1 MLAFIA
7 RKDLREF
14 IRDGRLFWA
23 GGLMAVLLVTS
34 AAVGW
39 FQQTAIQAERVA
51 GQALDYQAWLN
62 QGPRHPHT
70 AADQGMNVFKPE
82 PPLAIFDSGV
92 EPYVGSTIW
101 LQSHAQGEVKFRPAQ
116 DATGLQRFGALS
128 PAWVLQVLAPLLVI
142 ILGFNAFAGERE
154 QGTLRQLLSL
164 GVPTRSLLLGK
175 VLALAGSVGL
185 LLLPAAALVGAL
197 SLSAAPAG
205 AVADVLARL
214 GLIGLGYGFYLGGTV
229 FLVLAVSAICRT
241 SRAALFSLLAIW
253 IVGVLIAPKAISDLA
268 VALNPTPS
276 RIDFAKAVRD
286 EENAASRKVWLKNF
300 GVETRWDPR
309 VPLSKWGVALR
320 VTDHSGYRV
329 FDRQF
334 GALWDAFE
342 RQQRFQEWAGL
353 ASPVVAVRSL
363 SMALSS
369 TDFSQHRNFSEAA
382 EQQRRR
388 IQEVVSKDLVEH
400 ADPLGDRHFSYRA
413 SPTLWAKVP
422 PFDYRLPRVG
432 FALERH
438 WPSLAVLAFT
448 FLTAAGLALLA
459 VSRRLRV

>member
-1 MLAFIA
+1 MLSLIA

-14 IRDGRLFWA
+14 IRDGRLLWA
-23 GGLMAVLLVTS
+23 GGLMAILMVT
-34 AAVGW
+34 ATAVSW
-39 FQQTAIQAERVA
+39 FQQTAVQAERVA
-51 GQALDYQAWLN
+51 GQALDYQAWVH
-62 QGPRHPHT
+62 QGARHPHT

-82 PPLAIFDSGV
+82 PPLAMFDSGV

-101 LQSHAQGEVKFRPAQ
+101 LQSHTQGEVKFRPAQ

-128 PAWVLQVLAPLLVI
+128 PAWILQVLAPLLII

-164 GVPTRSLLLGK
+164 GVPTRRLLWGKAIALGTSVGALLLPG
-175 VLALAGSVGL
+175 VVLIGGLALATTPHGTAGDMLVRL
-185 LLLPAAALVGAL
+185 LLMA
-197 SLSAAPAG
+197 
-205 AVADVLARL
+205 
-214 GLIGLGYGFYLGGTV
+214 LGYGLYLGGVV
-229 FLVLAVSAICRT
+229 FVTLAVSALCRT
-241 SRAALFSLLAIW
+241 SRVALFSLLAIW
-253 IVGVLIAPKAISDLA
+253 IAGVLVAPKATSDCA
-268 VALNPTPS
+268 VPLNPTPS
-276 RIDFAKAVRD
+276 RINFAAAVRD

-309 VPLSKWGVALR
+309 VPLSKWGIALR

-329 FDRQF
+329 FDHRF

-342 RQQRFQEWAGL
+342 GQQRVQEWAGL
-353 ASPVVAVRSL
+353 LAPVVAVRSV
-363 SMALSS
+363 SMALAS
-369 TDFSQHRNFSEAA
+369 TDFSEHRDFSEAA

-388 IQEVVSKDLVEH
+388 IQEVVSRDLIEH

-422 PFDYRLPRVG
+422 PFDYRLPPVG

-438 WPSLAVLAFT
+438 WPGFAVLAVT
-448 FLTAAGLALLA
+448 FLAAMGLALLA
-459 VSRRLRV
+459 VHRRLRV